1 VKSGVISSGLLRCK
15 AIDWLTWSLRARCVL
30 GSALP
35 WPGALL
41 VVLARP
47 RVPLRC
53 WAARGSRDPEEA
65 PAAGPGDEAGRVVL
79 RLVGSFSM

>member
-1 VKSGVISSGLLRCK
+1 MLRCK

-35 WPGALL
+35 SFEGLL
-41 VVLARP
+41 VVPDRP

-53 WAARGSRDPEEA
+53 WAARGSRDPA
-65 PAAGPGDEAGRVVL
+65 AVAAAGPGDEAGRVVP
-79 RLVGSFSM
+79 RVVGSFSM